1 MANDYLNPD
10 YIFESSWEVCNKV
23 GGIYTVLSTRAKTLQ
38 DEMKD
43 HIIFIGPDCWKDS
56 NSPYFKEDP
65 ALFAQWQWEAKEQ
78 GLRVEVGRWTIP
90 GEPIAILVDFTP
102 YFEQKNE
109 IYGWLWEN
117 YGVDSLHAYGDYDE
131 ASMFSYAAAKVVE
144 SFYNSQLVPN
154 VVLQSFSPLKVIYHA
169 NEWMCGLGALY
180 INHNLPQIGTIFT
193 THATS
198 IGRSIAGNQKPLYD
212 YLFAYNGDQM
222 AGELNMQSKH
232 SIEKQT
238 AMHVDCFT
246 TVSDITARECV
257 ELLDKPVDVVLP
269 NGFDNSF
276 VPSSQKFIRK
286 RKAARRKMLDVAN
299 ALLGE
304 KLGDDTLLIST
315 SGRYEF
321 RNNGIDVFVEAMNR
335 LLRDKDLKKKVVAF
349 IEVPGWVGEPRK
361 DLQERLEKMKNE
373 DTEKKGSSLDASMP
387 QSPLEVPQITHW
399 LHNMSHDNV
408 LSMMKYYDMHNRKDE
423 NVKVIFLPC
432 YLDGKDG
439 IVDLAYYDVVLGN
452 DLCIYPSYYEPWGY
466 TPLEAIAFKVPC
478 ITTDLAGFGLWANTV
493 FGHYGEITDGVKVIH
508 RTDYNYSEVADII
521 KDTVAE
527 FSAMD
532 QKQIDACRKAA
543 GELSKK
549 ALWSKFIKYYYKAY
563 DIALRKAEERM
574 AVK

>member
-1 MANDYLNPD
+1 MKFLSIFAPTIHVFMEKDYLRPD

-43 HIIFIGPDCWKDS
+43 RIIFIGPDCWKEKEC
-56 NSPYFKEDP
+56 PYFKEDK
-65 ALFAQWQWEAKEQ
+65 ALFAQWQWDAKEQ
-78 GLRVEVGRWTIP
+78 GLNVKVGRWTVP
-90 GEPIAILVDFTP
+90 GEPIAVLVDFQP
-102 YFEQKNE
+102 YFEKKDE
-109 IYGWLWEN
+109 IYTLLWEK

-131 ASMFSYAAAKVVE
+131 ASMFSYAAALVVE
-144 SFYNSQLVPN
+144 SFYNFNLQLQN
-154 VVLQSFSPLKVIYHA
+154 FNEDTRVIYHA

-180 INHNLPQIGTIFT
+180 INYHLPQIGTVFT

-238 AMHVDCFT
+238 AMNVDCFT
-246 TVSDITARECV
+246 TVSDITANECK

-276 VPSSQKFIRK
+276 VPKAAVFTRK
-286 RKAARRKMLDVAN
+286 RRAARRRLLEVAN

-304 KLGDDTLLIST
+304 QLDDDTLIVST

-321 RNNGIDVFVEAMNR
+321 RNKGIDVFVEAMNR
-335 LLRDKDLKKKVVAF
+335 LLRDRDLKKKVVAF

-361 DLQERLEKMKNE
+361 DLQERLAESKKY
-373 DTEKKGSSLDASMP
+373 TE
-387 QSPLEVPQITHW
+387 PLEVPQITHW
-399 LHNMSHDNV
+399 LHNMSHDHV
-408 LSMMKYYDMHNRKDE
+408 LGMMKYYDMHNRKDD

-439 IVDLAYYDVVLGN
+439 IVNLTYYDVVLGN
-452 DLCIYPSYYEPWGY
+452 DLCVYPSYYEPWGY
-466 TPLEAIAFKVPC
+466 TPLEAVAFKVPC
-478 ITTDLAGFGLWANTV
+478 ITTDLAGFGLWANKEI
-493 FGHYGEITDGVKVIH
+493 GHYGEIVDGVKVIH
-508 RTDYNYSEVADII
+508 RTDYNYSEVADAI
-521 KDTVAE
+521 KETIAL
-527 FSAMD
+527 FSAMT
-532 QKQIDACRKAA
+532 QKEIETCRKAA
-543 GELSKK
+543 DKLSKR
-549 ALWSKFIKYYYKAY
+549 ALWSEFIQYYHKAY
-563 DIALRKAEERM
+563 DIALRKAALRPLS
-574 AVK
+574 